1 MLVLIISYQMWYNII
16 EVRKVKYMSLK
27 QASELWNISERR
39 IRRLIQ
45 ENRVEGAVKIG
56 NAWNIPEETSKPI
69 DKRYKIEEDK
79 FIIDIP
85 NNFFDNL
92 DTKKRILDSKRP
104 LPKATLK
111 SLEENFKL
119 EWTYNSNAIEGNTLT
134 LKETKV
140 VLEGITIGGKTMR
153 EHLEAINH
161 NEAITFLE
169 ELINDKNELT
179 EIDIKNIHAIVLKGI
194 DNENAGRY
202 RTENVIISGA
212 SHIPPES
219 ILVSELMEKL
229 IYRYDDWK
237 EKYHPIVV
245 SSLLHAEF
253 VKIHPFIDGNGRT
266 ARLLMNFEAMKNGY
280 PPIIIKREQRH
291 NYYDA
296 LDKGALT
303 GDYTDFVKLVAKQ
316 AEEML
321 DLYLKFVK

>member
-1 MLVLIISYQMWYNII
+1 MGYI
-16 EVRKVKYMSLK
+16 SLK

-45 ENRVEGAVKIG
+45 ENRIEGAIKIG
-56 NAWNIPEETSKPI
+56 NAWNIPIDTNKPI

-79 FIIDIP
+79 FIINISND
-85 NNFFDNL
+85 FFEEL
-92 DTKKRILDSKRP
+92 DEKKAILDSKRP
-104 LPKATLK
+104 LPKETLK

-153 EHLEAINH
+153 EHLEVINH
-161 NEAITFLE
+161 KEAIEFLE
-169 ELINDKNELT
+169 ELINDNSELS
-179 EIDIKNIHAIVLKGI
+179 EMDIKNIHALVLKGI
-194 DNENAGRY
+194 DDENAGRY

-219 ILVSELMEKL
+219 VVVPELMEKL
-229 IYRYDDWK
+229 IYRYDEWK
-237 EKYHPIVV
+237 ERYHPIIVAA
-245 SSLLHAEF
+245 LLHAEF

-266 ARLLMNFEAMKNGY
+266 ARLLMNFETMKNGY
-280 PPIIIKREQRH
+280 PPIIIKTKQRH
-291 NYYDA
+291 KYYDA
-296 LDKGALT
+296 LDKGAMI
-303 GDYTDFVKLVAKQ
+303 GNYTDFVKMVAKQ

-321 DLYLKFVK
+321 DLYLKLIK

>member
-1 MLVLIISYQMWYNII
+1 MGYI
-16 EVRKVKYMSLK
+16 SLK

-45 ENRVEGAVKIG
+45 ENRIEGAVKIG

-69 DKRYKIEEDK
+69 DKRYKIEDDK
-79 FIIDIP
+79 FIIDIS
-85 NNFFDNL
+85 NDFFKSL
-92 DTKKRILDSKRP
+92 DEKKKILDSKRP
-104 LPKATLK
+104 LPKETLK

-153 EHLEAINH
+153 EHLEVINH
-161 NEAITFLE
+161 NEAIEFLE
-169 ELINDKNELT
+169 ELINDNRELT

-194 DNENAGRY
+194 DDEDAGRY

-219 ILVSELMEKL
+219 IRVPELMEKL
-229 IYRYDDWK
+229 IYRYDEWK

-245 SSLLHAEF
+245 AALLHAEF

-266 ARLLMNFEAMKNGY
+266 ARLLMNFEVMKNGY
-280 PPIIIKREQRH
+280 PPIIIKTEQRH
-291 NYYDA
+291 KYYDT
-296 LDKGALT
+296 LDEGAMT
-303 GDYTDFVKLVAKQ
+303 GNYTEFVKIVAKQ
-316 AEEML
+316 AVEMI
-321 DLYLKFVK
+321 DLYLKVIK

>member
-1 MLVLIISYQMWYNII
+1 MGYI
-16 EVRKVKYMSLK
+16 SLK

-45 ENRVEGAVKIG
+45 ENRIEGAVKIG

-69 DKRYKIEEDK
+69 DKRYKIEDDK
-79 FIIDIP
+79 FIIDIS
-85 NNFFDNL
+85 NDFFKSL
-92 DTKKRILDSKRP
+92 DEKKKILDSKRP
-104 LPKATLK
+104 LPKETLK

-153 EHLEAINH
+153 EHLEVINH
-161 NEAITFLE
+161 NEAIEFLE
-169 ELINDKNELT
+169 ELINDNKELT
-179 EIDIKNIHAIVLKGI
+179 EFDIKNIHAIVLKGI
-194 DNENAGRY
+194 DDEDAGRY

-219 ILVSELMEKL
+219 IRVPELMEKL
-229 IYRYDDWK
+229 IYRYDEWK

-245 SSLLHAEF
+245 AALLHAEF

-266 ARLLMNFEAMKNGY
+266 ARLLMNFEVMKNGY
-280 PPIIIKREQRH
+280 PPIIIKTEQRH
-291 NYYDA
+291 KYYDT
-296 LDKGALT
+296 LDEGAMT
-303 GDYTDFVKLVAKQ
+303 GNYTEFVKIVAKQ
-316 AEEML
+316 AVEMI
-321 DLYLKFVK
+321 DLYLKVIK

>member
-1 MLVLIISYQMWYNII
+1 MEYI
-16 EVRKVKYMSLK
+16 SLK

-45 ENRVEGAVKIG
+45 ENRIEGAIKLG
-56 NAWNIPEETSKPI
+56 NAWNIPIDTNKPI

-79 FIIDIP
+79 FIIDIS
-85 NNFFDNL
+85 NDFFEEL
-92 DTKKRILDSKRP
+92 DEKKAILDSKRP
-104 LPKATLK
+104 LPKETLK

-161 NEAITFLE
+161 KEAIEFLE
-169 ELINDKNELT
+169 ELINDNGELS
-179 EIDIKNIHAIVLKGI
+179 EMDIKNIHALVLKGI
-194 DNENAGRY
+194 DDENAGRY
-202 RTENVIISGA
+202 RIENVIISGA
-212 SHIPPES
+212 THIPPES
-219 ILVSELMEKL
+219 VVVPEFMEKL
-229 IYRYDDWK
+229 IYRYDEWK

-245 SSLLHAEF
+245 AALLHAEF

-280 PPIIIKREQRH
+280 PPIIIKTEQRH
-291 NYYDA
+291 SYYDA
-296 LDKGALT
+296 LDKGAMT
-303 GDYTDFVKLVAKQ
+303 GDYTDFVKMVKKQ

-321 DLYLKFVK
+321 DLYLKLIK

>member
-1 MLVLIISYQMWYNII
+1 MGYI
-16 EVRKVKYMSLK
+16 SLK

-45 ENRVEGAVKIG
+45 ENRIEGAVKIG

-69 DKRYKIEEDK
+69 DKRYKIEDDK
-79 FIIDIP
+79 FIIDIS
-85 NNFFDNL
+85 NDFFKSL
-92 DTKKRILDSKRP
+92 DEKKKILGSKRP
-104 LPKATLK
+104 LPKETLK

-161 NEAITFLE
+161 NEAIEFLE
-169 ELINDKNELT
+169 ELINDNRELT

-194 DNENAGRY
+194 DDKNAGRY

-219 ILVSELMEKL
+219 IRVPELMEKL
-229 IYRYDDWK
+229 IYRYDEWK

-245 SSLLHAEF
+245 AALLHAEF

-266 ARLLMNFEAMKNGY
+266 ARLLMNFEVMKNGY
-280 PPIIIKREQRH
+280 PPIIIKTEQRH
-291 NYYDA
+291 KYYDT
-296 LDKGALT
+296 LDEGAMT
-303 GDYTDFVKLVAKQ
+303 GNYTEFVKIVAEQ
-316 AEEML
+316 AVEMI
-321 DLYLKFVK
+321 DLYLKVIK